1 MGATHGY
8 DKNIRTNPERVEHFP
23 LIYNYEILLFNP
35 VGVFT
40 ILYFITTGCTRG
52 YGCSTL
58 SGLVVLFRF
67 FKVIKKQAV
76 LQYFFIFY
84 YCVERTED

>member
-8 DKNIRTNPERVEHFP
+8 DKNIHTNPERIEQFTQHNLV
-23 LIYNYEILLFNP
+23 IAILLFNP
-35 VGVFT
+35 FGVFT

-58 SGLVVLFRF
+58 PGLG
-67 FKVIKKQAV
+67 I
-76 LQYFFIFY
+76 
-84 YCVERTED
+84 